1 MSKSKNPPNPDNT
14 ELGEIDMESEQALLL
29 EEAYNLGYHKVKN
42 GCLIPLTEK
51 LERQINALISKA
63 RIDPFDFVEPC
74 EPDCSPER
82 HAYHQGQW
90 DMAARIKK
98 HQEENL

>member
-1 MSKSKNPPNPDNT
+1 MSNPDNT
-14 ELGEIDMESEQALLL
+14 ELREIDIESEQALLL

-63 RIDPFDFVEPC
+63 RIADIKDRILNHEVHPDVTKACRYNCVER
-74 EPDCSPER
+74 EAEDLLKELE
-82 HAYHQGQW
+82 G
-90 DMAARIKK
+90 K
-98 HQEENL
+98 L

>member
-1 MSKSKNPPNPDNT
+1 MSKSISDELDEILDIDLMTTTRVQSNPMDF
-14 ELGEIDMESEQALLL
+14 EGVEISTRTRL
-29 EEAYNLGYHKVKN
+29 ENHAKD
-42 GCLIPLTEK
+42 K
-51 LERQINALISKA
+51 LKRQINALITKA